1 MYDCCLQNVLMLNI
15 YLGNN
20 LIQTVELP
28 DKDYINQLGHKVL
41 CLIWWSE
48 FINKKNVCAMKNVKS
63 DPSTPL
69 VHFFFEKY
77 F

>member
-1 MYDCCLQNVLMLNI
+1 M
-15 YLGNN
+15 
-20 LIQTVELP
+20 ELP
-28 DKDYINQLGHKVL
+28 DKDYINQLIKMGHKVL

-69 VHFFFEKY
+69 VHFFFEKN